1 MMVRILSILPGFVGV
16 LCVILLLGSVTGI
29 SLPEERSAI
38 DMVPCEFEDPELCLI
53 AMTGDDISPPLI
65 FGILNIDLQI
75 NWQKSEDSWF
85 AVVESEAAIVCP
97 LDEETLLTDCTVKD
111 VENYIIVGGS
121 DEIDG
126 EINWNIKT
134 DDYRIISGG
143 REGADVGK
151 AIAFMCNQTRPIW
164 DFEDIGDYWTR
175 ADNSKI
181 STIIAVPTTAGTGSE
196 TGRASAIINKETGAK
211 KIIFHPK
218 MLPSIVILDPVLT
231 LDLSPRLTAATGMDA
246 LAHNLE
252 AFCAPGFHPMADGIA
267 LEGINLIKTSLM
279 TAFNDGKNIEAR
291 QNLLAA
297 SSMGSTAFQKGL
309 GAIHSLSHPINAKF
323 NMHHGLSNA
332 IFMPYVLT
340 FNKKFIE
347 KRISIISKFIGL
359 ENTFDSFLDWILKLR
374 KELKIP
380 HKLSELIQINPNQLE
395 ELSQMALEDPSTTT
409 NPTKL
414 TKEDFRKMYQYSIEG
429 KLF

>member
-1 MMVRILSILPGFVGV
+1 MKFNWNYPTTVWVGKNRIDDLPNACESLKVVNPLLVTDKDLIELPFIKNIISNLKKKFSQFNIFSNFTGNPIGENIEEGV
-16 LCVILLLGSVTGI
+16 EVFKKNNSDGVI
-29 SLPEERSAI
+29 AI
-38 DMVPCEFEDPELCLI
+38 
-53 AMTGDDISPPLI
+53 G
-65 FGILNIDLQI
+65 
-75 NWQKSEDSWF
+75 
-85 AVVESEAAIVCP
+85 
-97 LDEETLLTDCTVKD
+97 
-111 VENYIIVGGS
+111 GGS
-121 DEIDG
+121 
-126 EINWNIKT
+126 
-134 DDYRIISGG
+134 
-143 REGADVGK
+143 ALDVGK
-151 AIAFMCNQTRPIW
+151 AVAFMSGQNRPIW
-164 DFEDIGDYWTR
+164 DFEDIGDYWKR
-175 ADNSKI
+175 ANGDNI
-181 STIIAVPTTAGTGSE
+181 APIIAIPTTAGTGSE
-196 TGRASAIINKETGAK
+196 TGRASAIINKKTGVK

-218 MLPSIVILDPVLT
+218 FLPSIVILDPILT

-279 TAFNDGKNIEAR
+279 KAFNDGKNIEAR

-340 FNKKFIE
+340 FNKKFFE

-380 HKLSELIQINPNQLE
+380 HKLSELIQINPDQLE